1 MKKIVRILRFSQL
14 CGWGVPFYWI
24 MTLRTEQ
31 WLPDVLKEGIG
42 FIFDSLKVHENIRV
56 LAD

>member
-1 MKKIVRILRFSQL
+1 MGFSRL
-14 CGWGVPFYWI
+14 YGWGVLFYWI

-42 FIFDSLKVHENIRV
+42 FIFDSLNVHENIRV